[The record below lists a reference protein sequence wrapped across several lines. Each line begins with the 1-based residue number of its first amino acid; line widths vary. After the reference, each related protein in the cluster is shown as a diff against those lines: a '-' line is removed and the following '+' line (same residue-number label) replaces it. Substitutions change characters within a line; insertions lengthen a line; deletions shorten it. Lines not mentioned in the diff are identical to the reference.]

1 MLADNQTAVACP
13 TLQHDTRLGQP
24 GTAGKELYRRCS
36 DWIGVVKQLLPHVPD
51 GPGWKVVLYI
61 QAIHVL
67 ADNQTAVACP
77 TLQHDTRLGQPGTA
91 GKELYRRCS
100 DWIGW

>member
-1 MLADNQTAVACP
+1 MQ
-13 TLQHDTRLGQP
+13 RLD
-24 GTAGKELYRRCS
+24 R
-36 DWIGVVKQLLPHVPD
+36 VVKQLLPHVPD